1 MPELITLVLYDVE
14 DDWARTRVAEAC
26 KDFGLERIQYSC
38 FRGKLSQNKREELY
52 ERMRKVQ
59 RDWEIRWRKDFP
71 DSRIRQND
79 FPHPP
84 DTDASGRWDPAFKIL
99 IQPLCEK
106 DLGAATYAYLFVDVP
121 KLREQTEPRPTENS
135 GPSGNGGSHGYDGSG
150 PTPGDDASAT

>member
-59 RDWEIRWRKDFP
+59 REWEVRWRKDFP

-79 FPHPP
+79 FPGPP
-84 DTDASGRWDPAFKIL
+84 DIDASGRWTPAFKIL

-106 DLGAATYAYLFVDVP
+106 DIGAATYAYLFVDVP
-121 KLREQTEPRPTENS
+121 KLLQRTESQPADNKA
-135 GPSGNGGSHGYDGSG
+135 PSAHASHGEDRSG
-150 PTPGDDASAT
+150 PTPGDDATAT

>member
-1 MPELITLVLYDVE
+1 MELHTLVIYDVE

-52 ERMRKVQ
+52 ERLRKIQ
-59 RDWEIRWRKDFP
+59 RSWESRWRKDFP
-71 DSRIRQND
+71 ELRVQPTE

-84 DTDASGRWDPAFKIL
+84 EEEAEGRWDPNFKIL

-106 DLGAATYAYLFVDVP
+106 DVSGATYAYLFVDVP
-121 KLREQTEPRPTENS
+121 RMVGEVQGRQPRGMKAKRKDMRQRKKEKS
-135 GPSGNGGSHGYDGSG
+135 AGPDGRG
-150 PTPGDDASAT
+150 EA

>member
-1 MPELITLVLYDVE
+1 VTELITLVLYDVE

-71 DSRIRQND
+71 DSRIQQND

-84 DTDASGRWDPAFKIL
+84 DIDASGRWDPAFKIL
-99 IQPLCEK
+99 IQPVCEK
-106 DLGAATYAYLFVDVP
+106 DLGAAAYAYLFVDVP
-121 KLREQTEPRPTENS
+121 KLLEQTESRPTENKDHS
-135 GPSGNGGSHGYDGSG
+135 VEDESDSA
-150 PTPGDDASAT
+150 PGDGAVAT